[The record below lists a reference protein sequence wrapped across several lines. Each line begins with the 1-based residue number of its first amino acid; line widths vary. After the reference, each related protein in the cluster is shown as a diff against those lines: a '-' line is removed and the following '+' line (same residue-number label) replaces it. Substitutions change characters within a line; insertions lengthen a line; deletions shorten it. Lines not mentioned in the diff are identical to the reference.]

1 MLYTP
6 SIKDSIPL
14 EGYLFDMRLFA
25 KLPSIQELK
34 FAKPASTEQKPYY
47 SETKIEQYQYNLVS
61 ENFPHKL
68 LEIYFSEGL
77 NGEKKYK
84 FSVPLFHRKPHQ
96 EVNLLEILT
105 NNPSLVQNGTHIW
118 GKCSLS
124 ADDSISFFMAA
135 YEEGYQQFSDIAN
148 LVEYRSLVTLTA
160 NEPHTFSLPDNTQAY
175 SFKCRGAGQIGWGI
189 GKAILN
195 WIDPTIIRDSQL
207 DGPGSLEREVDRPIE
222 KEGGQRENPLPPAPP
237 PGQPYPPGSGS
248 IISTL
253 EISGISTSAFIQLS
267 YPNGSLNN
275 GVGAGC
281 VSRIYVVYSTYVL
294 DIKEETG
301 YRILSAPVD
310 LTKERN

>member
-1 MLYTP
+1 MPLEPVFLNRNLSPEITSINQEVLLYTP

-34 FAKPASTEQKPYY
+34 FAKPAPTEQKPYY
-47 SETKIEQYQYNLVS
+47 SETEIEQYQYNLVS

-105 NNPSLVQNGTHIW
+105 NNPSLMVQNGTHIW

-160 NEPHTFSLPDNTQAY
+160 NQPHTFSLPDNTQAY
-175 SFKCRGAGQIGWGI
+175 SFKCRGAGGEIV
-189 GKAILN
+189 A
-195 WIDPTIIRDSQL
+195 
-207 DGPGSLEREVDRPIE
+207 PI
-222 KEGGQRENPLPPAPP
+222 KWAW
-237 PGQPYPPGSGS
+237 
-248 IISTL
+248 
-253 EISGISTSAFIQLS
+253 
-267 YPNGSLNN
+267 SLNDLSDN
-275 GVGAGC
+275 LFDYLPAH
-281 VSRIYVVYSTYVL
+281 SEEHSAIY
-294 DIKEETG
+294 
-301 YRILSAPVD
+301 P
-310 LTKERN
+310 TKSKQLFFQSDTTVTLLVKTWR